1 MDGNV
6 CVEYTYARGHLLYDG
21 VWSPLISTCSIISR
35 VDGLLATIV
44 HENDVVLSCS
54 DESSFKRLDSR
65 LAKYWISEETVLSS
79 AFRRTYET
87 IVDETREL
95 RSSEFTI
102 FPAGGHPIELQIEA
116 SSQAVMRCRIS
127 AENEMVDVVP
137 LASFVNGLGTRL
149 WLLNNQEI
157 IKMLKLRTRAD
168 PTTLIKRRLTFYTS
182 KLET

>member
-1 MDGNV
+1 MDCNFG
-6 CVEYTYARGHLLYDG
+6 VEYTYARGLLLYDG

-44 HENDVVLSCS
+44 HENDAVLSCS

-65 LAKYWISEETVLSS
+65 LAKYWISEETVFSS
-79 AFRRTYET
+79 AFRHTYET
-87 IVDETREL
+87 IVYETREM
-95 RSSEFTI
+95 RSSDFTL
-102 FPAGGHPIELQIEA
+102 FPAGGYPIELQIEA
-116 SSQAVMRCRIS
+116 SSHALIRCRIS
-127 AENEMVDVVP
+127 AENEMVAVVP

-157 IKMLKLRTRAD
+157 IRILKLRTRLDAN
-168 PTTLIKRRLTFYTS
+168 TVIKRRLASYTS